1 MLKKILAML
10 LAFVMMLSLTACGV
24 NKPAEPDDD
33 GNRHERVT
41 EEPEKTEEPKE
52 TEEPEK
58 TAEPEETKEPAE
70 TEEPTEEPTKEPE
83 EVSADFKAAMDE
95 YEAFI
100 DEYITFI
107 KKYEEEGKP
116 ASMLADYAKMMTQ
129 YTEFA
134 ETMAAYNGDNLSAA
148 DYAYYLE
155 VMGRVSQK
163 LLELN

>member
-33 GNRHERVT
+33 GNRQERV
-41 EEPEKTEEPKE
+41 TEEPKE

-70 TEEPTEEPTKEPE
+70 TEEPTEEPAG
-83 EVSADFKAAMDE
+83 VSADFKAAMDK

-100 DEYITFI
+100 DEYVKFI

-116 ASMLADYAKMMTQ
+116 VSMLADYTKMMTQ
-129 YTEFA
+129 YSEFA
-134 ETMAAYNGDNLSAA
+134 AAMAEYESEELSDADAAYLIQVNA
-148 DYAYYLE
+148 
-155 VMGRVSQK
+155 RVQAK
-163 LLELN
+163 LLTLN

>member
-33 GNRHERVT
+33 GNRQERVT
-41 EEPEKTEEPKE
+41 EEPKK

-58 TAEPEETKEPAE
+58 TAEPEETDEPAE
-70 TEEPTEEPTKEPE
+70 TEEPAEEPTKEPE
-83 EVSADFKAAMDE
+83 EVSADFKVAMDK

-100 DEYITFI
+100 DEYVTFI
-107 KKYEEEGKP
+107 KKYEEEGRP
-116 ASMLADYAKMMTQ
+116 LSMLSEYTELMTQ

-148 DYAYYLE
+148 DYAYYIE

>member
-10 LAFVMMLSLTACGV
+10 LAFVMMLSLTACGG
-24 NKPAEPDDD
+24 NKPTEPDDD
-33 GNRHERVT
+33 GNRQERVT
-41 EEPEKTEEPKE
+41 EEP
-52 TEEPEK
+52 
-58 TAEPEETKEPAE
+58 A
-70 TEEPTEEPTKEPE
+70 EEPTKEPE
-83 EVSADFKAAMDE
+83 EVSADFKAAMDK

-100 DEYITFI
+100 DEYVTFI
-107 KKYEEEGKP
+107 KKYEEEGRP
-116 ASMLADYAKMMTQ
+116 LSMLSEYTELMTQ

-148 DYAYYLE
+148 DYAYYIE

>member
-10 LAFVMMLSLTACGV
+10 LAFVMMLSLTACGG

-33 GNRHERVT
+33 GNRQERVT
-41 EEPEKTEEPKE
+41 EEPKKTA
-52 TEEPEK
+52 EPEK
-58 TAEPEETKEPAE
+58 TAEPKETEEPAE
-70 TEEPTEEPTKEPE
+70 TEEPTEEPAG
-83 EVSADFKAAMDE
+83 VSADFKAAMDK

-100 DEYITFI
+100 DEYVTFI
-107 KKYEEEGKP
+107 KKYEEEGRP
-116 ASMLADYAKMMTQ
+116 LSMLSEYTELMTQ

-148 DYAYYLE
+148 DYAYYIE

>member
-10 LAFVMMLSLTACGV
+10 LAFVMMLSLTACGG

-33 GNRHERVT
+33 GNRQERVT
-41 EEPEKTEEPKE
+41 EEPKK

-58 TAEPEETKEPAE
+58 TAEPEETDEPAE
-70 TEEPTEEPTKEPE
+70 TEEPAEEPTKEPE
-83 EVSADFKAAMDE
+83 EVSADFKAAMDK

-100 DEYITFI
+100 DEYVTFI
-107 KKYEEEGKP
+107 KKYEEEGRP
-116 ASMLADYAKMMTQ
+116 LSMLSEYTELMTQ

-148 DYAYYLE
+148 DYAYYIE

>member
-1 MLKKILAML
+1 MSKKILAML
-10 LAFVMMLSLTACGV
+10 LAFVMMLSLTACGG
-24 NKPAEPDDD
+24 NEPTDNDAKPDD
-33 GNRHERVT
+33 GKKQERVT
-41 EEPEKTEEPKE
+41 EEPEE
-52 TEEPEK
+52 TD
-58 TAEPEETKEPAE
+58 EPAE
-70 TEEPTEEPTKEPE
+70 TEEPAEEPTEEPTEEPE
-83 EVSADFKAAMDE
+83 EVSADFKAAMDA

-107 KKYEEEGKP
+107 KKYEEEGRP
-116 ASMLADYAKMMTQ
+116 LSMLSEYTELMTQ

-148 DYAYYLE
+148 DYAYYIE

>member
-10 LAFVMMLSLTACGV
+10 LAFVMMLSLTACGG

-33 GNRHERVT
+33 GNRQERVT
-41 EEPEKTEEPKE
+41 EEPKKTEKPEKTAEPKE
-52 TEEPEK
+52 TEEPE
-58 TAEPEETKEPAE
+58 E
-70 TEEPTEEPTKEPE
+70 TEEPAEGPTEEPE
-83 EVSADFKAAMDE
+83 EVSADFRDVMDE
-95 YEAFI
+95 YEKFI
-100 DEYITFI
+100 DKYVKFM
-107 KKYEEEGKP
+107 KKYEEEGRP
-116 ASMLADYAKMMTQ
+116 LSMLSEYTELLTQ

-148 DYAYYLE
+148 DYAYYIE

>member
-33 GNRHERVT
+33 GNRQERV
-41 EEPEKTEEPKE
+41 TEEPKE

-58 TAEPEETKEPAE
+58 TAEPKETEEPAE
-70 TEEPTEEPTKEPE
+70 TEEPTEEPAG
-83 EVSADFKAAMDE
+83 VSADFKAVMDE
-95 YEAFI
+95 YEKFI
-100 DEYITFI
+100 DKYVKFM
-107 KKYEEEGKP
+107 KKYEKEGRP
-116 ASMLADYAKMMTQ
+116 LSMLSEYTELMTQ

-148 DYAYYLE
+148 DYAYYIE

>member
-10 LAFVMMLSLTACGV
+10 LAFVMMLSLTACGG

-33 GNRHERVT
+33 GNRQERVT
-41 EEPEKTEEPKE
+41 EEPKKTEEP
-52 TEEPEK
+52 EE
-58 TAEPEETKEPAE
+58 TAEPEETEEPAE
-70 TEEPTEEPTKEPE
+70 TEEPTEEPTKEPAG
-83 EVSADFKAAMDE
+83 VSADFKAAMDK

-116 ASMLADYAKMMTQ
+116 VSMLADYTKMMTQ
-129 YTEFA
+129 YSEFA
-134 ETMAAYNGDNLSAA
+134 AAMAAYNGDNLSAA
-148 DYAYYLE
+148 DYAYYIE

>member
-10 LAFVMMLSLTACGV
+10 LAFVMMLSLTACGG

-33 GNRHERVT
+33 GNRQERVT
-41 EEPEKTEEPKE
+41 EEPKKTA
-52 TEEPEK
+52 EPEK
-58 TAEPEETKEPAE
+58 TAEPKETDEPAE
-70 TEEPTEEPTKEPE
+70 TEEPAEEPTKEPE
-83 EVSADFKAAMDE
+83 EVSADFKAAMDK

-107 KKYEEEGKP
+107 KKYEEEGRP
-116 ASMLADYAKMMTQ
+116 LSMLSEYTELMTQ

-148 DYAYYLE
+148 DYAYYIE

>member
-10 LAFVMMLSLTACGV
+10 LAFVMMLSLTACGG
-24 NKPAEPDDD
+24 NKPAETDD
-33 GNRHERVT
+33 GKKHERVT
-41 EEPEKTEEPKE
+41 EEPEE

-70 TEEPTEEPTKEPE
+70 TEEPTEEPAG
-83 EVSADFKAAMDE
+83 VSADFKAVMDE
-95 YEAFI
+95 YEKFI
-100 DEYITFI
+100 DKYVKFM
-107 KKYEEEGKP
+107 KKYEKEGRP
-116 ASMLADYAKMMTQ
+116 LSMLSEYTELLTQ

-148 DYAYYLE
+148 DYAYYIE

>member
-1 MLKKILAML
+1 MLKKTLAML
-10 LAFVMMLSLTACGV
+10 LAFVMMLSLTACGG

-33 GNRHERVT
+33 GNRQERVT
-41 EEPEKTEEPKE
+41 EEPKK

-58 TAEPEETKEPAE
+58 TAEPEETDEPAE
-70 TEEPTEEPTKEPE
+70 TEEPAEEPTKEPE
-83 EVSADFKAAMDE
+83 EVSADFKAAMDK

-100 DEYITFI
+100 DEYVTFI
-107 KKYEEEGKP
+107 KKYEEEGRP
-116 ASMLADYAKMMTQ
+116 LSMLSEYTELMTQ

-148 DYAYYLE
+148 DYAYYIE

>member
-33 GNRHERVT
+33 GNRQERV
-41 EEPEKTEEPKE
+41 TEEPKE

-70 TEEPTEEPTKEPE
+70 TEEPTEEPAG
-83 EVSADFKAAMDE
+83 VSADFKAVMDE
-95 YEAFI
+95 YEKFI
-100 DEYITFI
+100 DKYVKFM
-107 KKYEEEGKP
+107 KKYEKEGRP
-116 ASMLADYAKMMTQ
+116 LSMLSEYTELMTQ

-134 ETMAAYNGDNLSAA
+134 ETMAAYNGDNLSVA

-155 VMGRVSQK
+155 VMNRVNQK

>member
-1 MLKKILAML
+1 MLKKTLAML
-10 LAFVMMLSLTACGV
+10 LAFVMMLSLTACGG

-33 GNRHERVT
+33 GNRQERV
-41 EEPEKTEEPKE
+41 

-58 TAEPEETKEPAE
+58 TAEPEETDEPAE
-70 TEEPTEEPTKEPE
+70 TEEPAEEPTKEPE
-83 EVSADFKAAMDE
+83 EVSADFKAAMDK

-107 KKYEEEGKP
+107 KKYEEEGCP
-116 ASMLADYAKMMTQ
+116 LSMLSEYTELMTQ

-148 DYAYYLE
+148 DYAYYIE

-163 LLELN
+163 LLELT

>member
-10 LAFVMMLSLTACGV
+10 LAFVMMLSLTACGG
-24 NKPAEPDDD
+24 NKPTDNDAEPDD
-33 GNRHERVT
+33 GKKQERVT
-41 EEPEKTEEPKE
+41 EEPEE

-58 TAEPEETKEPAE
+58 TAEPEETDEPAE
-70 TEEPTEEPTKEPE
+70 TEEPAEEPTKEPE
-83 EVSADFKAAMDE
+83 EVSADFKAAMDK

-100 DEYITFI
+100 DEYVTFI

-129 YTEFA
+129 YSEFA

-148 DYAYYLE
+148 DYAYYIE

>member
-10 LAFVMMLSLTACGV
+10 LALIMMLSLTACGG
-24 NKPAEPDDD
+24 NKPTDNDAEPDD
-33 GNRHERVT
+33 GKKQERVT
-41 EEPEKTEEPKE
+41 EEPEE

-70 TEEPTEEPTKEPE
+70 TEEPTEEPE
-83 EVSADFKAAMDE
+83 EVSADFKAAMDA

-100 DEYITFI
+100 DEYVTFI
-107 KKYEEEGKP
+107 KKYEEEGRP
-116 ASMLADYAKMMTQ
+116 LSMLSEYTELMTQ

-148 DYAYYLE
+148 DYAYYIE

>member
-33 GNRHERVT
+33 GNRQERVT
-41 EEPEKTEEPKE
+41 EEPKETKEPKE

-58 TAEPEETKEPAE
+58 TAEPEETAEPAE
-70 TEEPTEEPTKEPE
+70 TEEPTEEPAG
-83 EVSADFKAAMDE
+83 VSADFKAVMDE
-95 YEAFI
+95 YEKFI
-100 DEYITFI
+100 DKYVKFM
-107 KKYEEEGKP
+107 KKYEKEGRP
-116 ASMLADYAKMMTQ
+116 LSMLSEYTELLTQ

-148 DYAYYLE
+148 DYAYYIE

>member
-10 LAFVMMLSLTACGV
+10 LAFVMMLSLTACGG

-33 GNRHERVT
+33 GNRQERVT
-41 EEPEKTEEPKE
+41 EEPKK

-58 TAEPEETKEPAE
+58 TAEPEETDEPAE
-70 TEEPTEEPTKEPE
+70 TEEPAEEPAG
-83 EVSADFKAAMDE
+83 VSADFKAAMDE

-129 YTEFA
+129 YSEFA
-134 ETMAAYNGDNLSAA
+134 AAMAEYESEELSDADAAYLIQVNA
-148 DYAYYLE
+148 
-155 VMGRVSQK
+155 RVQTK
-163 LLELN
+163 LLTLN

>member
-10 LAFVMMLSLTACGV
+10 LAFVMMLSLTACGG

-33 GNRHERVT
+33 GNRQERVT
-41 EEPEKTEEPKE
+41 EEPKK

-58 TAEPEETKEPAE
+58 TAEPEETDEPAE
-70 TEEPTEEPTKEPE
+70 TEEPAEEPTKEPE
-83 EVSADFKAAMDE
+83 EVSADFKAAMDK

-100 DEYITFI
+100 DEYVTFI
-107 KKYEEEGKP
+107 KKYEEEGRP
-116 ASMLADYAKMMTQ
+116 LSMLSEYTELMTQ

-148 DYAYYLE
+148 DYAYYIE

-163 LLELN
+163 LLELT

>member
-10 LAFVMMLSLTACGV
+10 LAFVMMLSLTACGG

-33 GNRHERVT
+33 GNRQERVT
-41 EEPEKTEEPKE
+41 EEPKKTA
-52 TEEPEK
+52 EPEK
-58 TAEPEETKEPAE
+58 TAEPKETDEPEE
-70 TEEPTEEPTKEPE
+70 TEEPTKEPE
-83 EVSADFKAAMDE
+83 EVSADFKAAMDK

-100 DEYITFI
+100 DEYVTFI
-107 KKYEEEGKP
+107 KKYEEEGRP
-116 ASMLADYAKMMTQ
+116 LSMLSEYTELMTQ

-148 DYAYYLE
+148 DYAYYIE

>member
-33 GNRHERVT
+33 GNRQERVT
-41 EEPEKTEEPKE
+41 EEPKK

-58 TAEPEETKEPAE
+58 TAEPEETDEPAE
-70 TEEPTEEPTKEPE
+70 TEEPAEEPTEEPTEEPE
-83 EVSADFKAAMDE
+83 EVSADFKAAMDA

-107 KKYEEEGKP
+107 KKYEEEGRP
-116 ASMLADYAKMMTQ
+116 LSMLSEYTELMTQ

-148 DYAYYLE
+148 DYAYYIE

>member
-10 LAFVMMLSLTACGV
+10 LAFVMMLSLTACGG

-33 GNRHERVT
+33 GNRQERVT
-41 EEPEKTEEPKE
+41 EEP
-52 TEEPEK
+52 
-58 TAEPEETKEPAE
+58 A
-70 TEEPTEEPTKEPE
+70 EEPTKEPE
-83 EVSADFKAAMDE
+83 EVSADFKAAMDK

-100 DEYITFI
+100 DEYVTFI
-107 KKYEEEGKP
+107 KKYEEEGRP
-116 ASMLADYAKMMTQ
+116 LSMLSEYTELMTQ

-148 DYAYYLE
+148 DYAYYIE

>member
-10 LAFVMMLSLTACGV
+10 LAFVMMLSLTACGG
-24 NKPAEPDDD
+24 NTPTEPDDD
-33 GNRHERVT
+33 GNRQERVT
-41 EEPEKTEEPKE
+41 EEPKK

-58 TAEPEETKEPAE
+58 TAEPEETAEPAE
-70 TEEPTEEPTKEPE
+70 TEEPAEEPAG
-83 EVSADFKAAMDE
+83 VSADFKAAMDE

-107 KKYEEEGKP
+107 KKYEEEGRP
-116 ASMLADYAKMMTQ
+116 LSMLSEYTELMTQ

-148 DYAYYLE
+148 DYAYYIE

>member
-10 LAFVMMLSLTACGV
+10 LAFVMMLSLTACGG
-24 NKPAEPDDD
+24 NKPTDNDAEPDD
-33 GNRHERVT
+33 GKKQERVT
-41 EEPEKTEEPKE
+41 EEPKK

-58 TAEPEETKEPAE
+58 TAEPKETEEPAE

-83 EVSADFKAAMDE
+83 EVS
-95 YEAFI
+95 EAFI
-100 DEYITFI
+100 DEYVTFI
-107 KKYEEEGKP
+107 KKYEEEGRP
-116 ASMLADYAKMMTQ
+116 LSMLSEYTELMTQ

-148 DYAYYLE
+148 DYAYYIE

>member
-33 GNRHERVT
+33 GNRQERV
-41 EEPEKTEEPKE
+41 TEEPKE

-58 TAEPEETKEPAE
+58 TAEPKETEEPAE
-70 TEEPTEEPTKEPE
+70 TEEPTEEPE
-83 EVSADFKAAMDE
+83 EVSADFKAAMDK

-100 DEYITFI
+100 DEYVTFI
-107 KKYEEEGKP
+107 KKYEEEGRP
-116 ASMLADYAKMMTQ
+116 LSMLSEYTELMTQ

-148 DYAYYLE
+148 DYAYYIE

>member
-10 LAFVMMLSLTACGV
+10 LAFVMMLSLTACGG
-24 NKPAEPDDD
+24 NKPTEPDDD
-33 GNRHERVT
+33 GNRQERVT
-41 EEPEKTEEPKE
+41 VEPKK

-58 TAEPEETKEPAE
+58 TAEPEETDEPAE
-70 TEEPTEEPTKEPE
+70 TEEPAEEPAG
-83 EVSADFKAAMDE
+83 VSADFKAAMDE

-129 YTEFA
+129 YSEFA
-134 ETMAAYNGDNLSAA
+134 AAMVEYESEELSDADAAYLIQVNA
-148 DYAYYLE
+148 
-155 VMGRVSQK
+155 RVQTK
-163 LLELN
+163 LLTLN

>member
-10 LAFVMMLSLTACGV
+10 LAFVMMLSLTACGG
-24 NKPAEPDDD
+24 NKPTDNDAEPDD
-33 GNRHERVT
+33 GKKQERVT
-41 EEPEKTEEPKE
+41 EEPKK

-58 TAEPEETKEPAE
+58 TAEPKETEEPAE

-83 EVSADFKAAMDE
+83 EVSADFKAAMDK

-100 DEYITFI
+100 DEYVTFI
-107 KKYEEEGKP
+107 KKYEEEGRP
-116 ASMLADYAKMMTQ
+116 LSMLSEYTELMTQ

-148 DYAYYLE
+148 DYAYYIE
-155 VMGRVSQK
+155 VMGRVIQK

>member
-10 LAFVMMLSLTACGV
+10 LAFVMMLSLTACGG
-24 NKPAEPDDD
+24 NEPTEPDDD
-33 GNRHERVT
+33 GNRQERV
-41 EEPEKTEEPKE
+41 TEEPKE

-58 TAEPEETKEPAE
+58 TAEPEETEEPAE
-70 TEEPTEEPTKEPE
+70 TEEPTEEPAG
-83 EVSADFKAAMDE
+83 VSADFKAVMDE
-95 YEAFI
+95 YEKFI
-100 DEYITFI
+100 DKYVKFM
-107 KKYEEEGKP
+107 KKYEKEGRP
-116 ASMLADYAKMMTQ
+116 LSMLSEYTELLTQ

-148 DYAYYLE
+148 DYAYYIE